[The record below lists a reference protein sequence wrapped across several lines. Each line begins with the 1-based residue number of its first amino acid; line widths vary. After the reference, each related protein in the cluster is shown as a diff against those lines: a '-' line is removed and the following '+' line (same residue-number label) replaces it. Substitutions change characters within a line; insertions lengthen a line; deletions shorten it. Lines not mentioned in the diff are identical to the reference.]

1 MLLAEELLL
10 LGLSPARGT
19 VVNGARQQLTVG
31 LAGALVAE
39 LALDGL
45 VELRA
50 KTFVVAGEPP
60 AAPLLHDTYVELAS
74 GKGRHSKGQ
83 LRRLDRA
90 LGRVWPRLTDG
101 LVELGV
107 LGRRQDRVLLVP
119 VTRHPV
125 VDRSAYDQVVD
136 RVRRAAADDREID
149 PRTSVLLALSGPCR
163 LLEVV
168 APERAQRPHAKQRI
182 AEATSLA
189 PVAPVVK
196 AVIAEAQA
204 AVAAAATVA
213 AVAGSSS

>member
-60 AAPLLHDTYVELAS
+60 AAPLLHDTYVDLAS

-101 LVELGV
+101 LGERRV
-107 LGRRQDRVLLVP
+107 LGRRQDRVLP
-119 VTRHPV
+119 APAREAAHR
-125 VDRSAYDQVVD
+125 RSDKPRSGGA
-136 RVRRAAADDREID
+136 RREGR
-149 PRTSVLLALSGPCR
+149 RRGGTGGRRRGCHRRGGRGLLQL
-163 LLEVV
+163 
-168 APERAQRPHAKQRI
+168 
-182 AEATSLA
+182 T
-189 PVAPVVK
+189 
-196 AVIAEAQA
+196 
-204 AVAAAATVA
+204 
-213 AVAGSSS
+213 